1 MRVLGVDPGLRRT
14 GFGLIEAD
22 GPRMAYLASGTI
34 STEDASSQD
43 LPTRIGTLF
52 AGLCEVIQRHQP
64 DVSVVEIVF
73 VNVNPQATLKL
84 GQARGACL
92 AALAQAGVPV
102 HEYTA
107 LQMKQAVAGHGKAAK
122 PQIQEMV
129 RRMLQLPGLPGPD
142 AADALGLAITH
153 AQAHTSLS
161 LMRQA
166 VKLAPQAATSGAA
179 YRQGRAL
186 R

>member
-22 GPRMAYLASGTI
+22 GPRMGYLASGTI
-34 STEDASSQD
+34 STADAPSED
-43 LPTRIGTLF
+43 LPTRIATLF
-52 AGLCEVIQRHQP
+52 AGLTEVIQRYQP

-92 AALAQAGVPV
+92 AALTHAGIQV

-122 PQIQEMV
+122 AQIQEMV
-129 RRMLQLPGLPGPD
+129 RRMLKLPGLPGPD

-161 LMRQA
+161 LLRQKGKA
-166 VKLAPQAATSGAA
+166 SASGAV
-179 YRQGRAL
+179 YRQGRML